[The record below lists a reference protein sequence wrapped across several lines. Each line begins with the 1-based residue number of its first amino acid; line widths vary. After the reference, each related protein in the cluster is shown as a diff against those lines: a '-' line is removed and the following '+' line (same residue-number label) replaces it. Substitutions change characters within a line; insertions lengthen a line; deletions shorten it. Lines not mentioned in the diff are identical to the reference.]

1 VGEAFCF
8 VPRTQ
13 VAFTNKK
20 IKLIK
25 LKFVAYKNN
34 INTRYEKIKFND
46 NVRAIGMDVSG
57 V

>member
-1 VGEAFCF
+1 VG
-8 VPRTQ
+8 Q